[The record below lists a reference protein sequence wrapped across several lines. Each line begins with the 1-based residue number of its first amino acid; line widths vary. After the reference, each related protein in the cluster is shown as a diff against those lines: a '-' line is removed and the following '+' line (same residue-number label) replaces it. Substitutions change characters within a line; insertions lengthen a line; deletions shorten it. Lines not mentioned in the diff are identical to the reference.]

1 MSDTECKTRKINRW
15 STKLNLTNTC
25 LFIPAHYNTGV
36 CVCVCVCGCFVVVFL
51 PFFTGVAFLD
61 VCDAGALPPE
71 GVVEVGL
78 EAAGLA
84 VVEVLGV
91 AGLAA
96 AGELLVVLA
105 VGGRVEP
112 VAGRDDDVVPVEGL
126 KKQYKDEG

>member
-1 MSDTECKTRKINRW
+1 MCVW
-15 STKLNLTNTC
+15 
-25 LFIPAHYNTGV
+25 LFLFYFI
-36 CVCVCVCGCFVVVFL
+36 FL

-61 VCDAGALPPE
+61 VCDARGLPPE

-78 EAAGLA
+78 EAVGLA

-91 AGLAA
+91 AGLAV

-112 VAGRDDDVVPVEGL
+112 VAGRDEAVVPVEGL
-126 KKQYKDEG
+126 KKKTKKHEG

>member
-1 MSDTECKTRKINRW
+1 M
-15 STKLNLTNTC
+15 
-25 LFIPAHYNTGV
+25 
-36 CVCVCVCGCFVVVFL
+36 CVCVCGCFVVVFL
-51 PFFTGVAFLD
+51 PFFTGVAFLG
-61 VCDAGALPPE
+61 VCDAGGLPPE

-126 KKQYKDEG
+126 KKQCKDEG